1 MLSGA
6 NQLLTPRHF
15 FFFSLPPPLNYVL
28 YSSPRPRHVTSRSQL
43 PPLANLDN
51 EWVKADPSSKRNNVS
66 FSRQT
71 RINWNRSKQRLVSP
85 PGGVRRKKESDY
97 VALISRLALA
107 FFVGCV
113 RWMTTVRLTVDC
125 SQANRPLIFTMQAY
139 SFRYGKLVTNF
150 DVFFLPCRFSL
161 SPRFSLK
168 RKMSSPGLAVKV
180 HFEL

>member
-1 MLSGA
+1 MSQSRSVVKTEQCLFFTSNQ
-6 NQLLTPRHF
+6 NQL
-15 FFFSLPPPLNYVL
+15 
-28 YSSPRPRHVTSRSQL
+28 
-43 PPLANLDN
+43 
-51 EWVKADPSSKRNNVS
+51 KS
-66 FSRQT
+66 FQT
-71 RINWNRSKQRLVSP
+71 KTRLP

-139 SFRYGKLVTNF
+139 SFRYGKLTTNF
-150 DVFFLPCRFSL
+150 DVFFPPCRFSL

-168 RKMSSPGLAVKV
+168 RKMSSPGLVVKV